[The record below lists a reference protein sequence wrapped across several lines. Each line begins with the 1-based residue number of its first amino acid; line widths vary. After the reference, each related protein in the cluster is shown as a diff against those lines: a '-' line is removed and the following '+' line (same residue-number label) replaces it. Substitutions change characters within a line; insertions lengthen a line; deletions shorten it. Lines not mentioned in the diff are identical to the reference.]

1 MLSIKTNLPDS
12 YAAISKHI
20 LRLKLFGKKEVHII
34 FDKYNT
40 PSSKDYE
47 LQLRVKEN
55 TTQFNIK
62 RGNKRPADFG
72 KLLQSRNFK
81 EKFVE
86 FLIEDWTND
95 EFVVL
100 CERKIIKLN
109 YNYCYAYEVSNG
121 KMKRFID
128 YNCSCV
134 HEEADTKII
143 HHICQMNANYRV
155 NVHCTDSDIPIIM
168 LANMKFLKADVQI
181 TIDMTNVGEKLSHS
195 LAICH
200 VFTGNDFNPY
210 FFEKEKKNRS
220 TL

>member
-1 MLSIKTNLPDS
+1 M
-12 YAAISKHI
+12 
-20 LRLKLFGKKEVHII
+20 RKEI
-34 FDKYNT
+34 
-40 PSSKDYE
+40 
-47 LQLRVKEN
+47 
-55 TTQFNIK
+55 
-62 RGNKRPADFG
+62 
-72 KLLQSRNFK
+72 
-81 EKFVE
+81 
-86 FLIEDWTND
+86 
-95 EFVVL
+95 
-100 CERKIIKLN
+100 IIKLN

-181 TIDMTNVGEKLSHS
+181 TIDMTTKKKKEVLNINEIYKNVGEKLSHS

-210 FFEKEKKNRS
+210 FFEKEKKTVRHFEKNM
-220 TL
+220 